1 MIDENDDSTDS
12 LPLDM
17 HTDGTSVQDSRME
30 SPQEMDHNKSVG
42 EVDRSDCRDAKT
54 GRFTKG
60 WKGGGRPLG
69 SKDRFSVS
77 VMEALEATFHAN
89 KDELLTTL
97 AAEKPDV
104 FMGLIAK
111 LLPTAVIQED
121 MQGTAEKAEGNQEV
135 RITLINQVKD
145 DAALPHHDV
154 PRLVEGEI
162 VPADTTH

>member
-1 MIDENDDSTDS
+1 VSQYEADDVAECND
-12 LPLDM
+12 
-17 HTDGTSVQDSRME
+17 SVAE
-30 SPQEMDHNKSVG
+30 SPEEMDHNKNM
-42 EVDRSDCRDAKT
+42 EQVDRSDCRDAST

-89 KDELLTTL
+89 KEELLTTL
-97 AAEKPDV
+97 ASEKPDV

-121 MQGTAEKAEGNQEV
+121 MMGTADNNSNDNKDI
-135 RITLINQVKD
+135 RITLVQQVS
-145 DAALPHHDV
+145 DATAITHSDIPKEVQGELLPPDSMH
-154 PRLVEGEI
+154 
-162 VPADTTH
+162 

>member
-1 MIDENDDSTDS
+1 MIDEHDDTTDS

-17 HTDGTSVQDSRME
+17 PE
-30 SPQEMDHNKSVG
+30 EMDHNKSVG

-97 AAEKPDV
+97 AAEKPEV

-145 DAALPHHDV
+145 DVALPHHDV
-154 PRLVEGEI
+154 PRLVEGE
-162 VPADTTH
+162 VMMNDENDSQLVSH

>member
-1 MIDENDDSTDS
+1 MSEEALTDS
-12 LPLDM
+12 VAECNDTVAECP
-17 HTDGTSVQDSRME
+17 E
-30 SPQEMDHNKSVG
+30 EMDHNKNV
-42 EVDRSDCRDAKT
+42 EQVDRSDCRDATT

-89 KDELLTTL
+89 KEELLTTL
-97 AAEKPDV
+97 ASEKPDV

-121 MQGTAEKAEGNQEV
+121 MMGASANNSNDNKDI
-135 RITLINQVKD
+135 RITLVQQVS
-145 DAALPHHDV
+145 DATAITHNDIPNE
-154 PRLVEGEI
+154 VEGELL
-162 VPADTTH
+162 PPESMH

>member
-1 MIDENDDSTDS
+1 MSDDAEDLTY
-12 LPLDM
+12 
-17 HTDGTSVQDSRME
+17 SVAECKDTVAE
-30 SPQEMDHNKSVG
+30 CPEEMDHNKNV
-42 EVDRSDCRDAKT
+42 EQVDRSDCRDATT

-89 KDELLTTL
+89 KEELLTTL
-97 AAEKPDV
+97 ASEKPDV

-121 MQGTAEKAEGNQEV
+121 MMGTSANNSNDNKDI
-135 RITLINQVKD
+135 RITLVQQVS
-145 DAALPHHDV
+145 DATAITHNDISNP
-154 PRLVEGEI
+154 VEGELLE
-162 VPADTTH
+162 PLH

>member
-1 MIDENDDSTDS
+1 MSEEDLTDTVAECNDT
-12 LPLDM
+12 
-17 HTDGTSVQDSRME
+17 VAE
-30 SPQEMDHNKSVG
+30 CPQEMDHNKNV
-42 EVDRSDCRDAKT
+42 EQVDRSECRDATT

-89 KDELLTTL
+89 KEELLTTL
-97 AAEKPDV
+97 ASEKPDV

-121 MQGTAEKAEGNQEV
+121 MMGTSANNSNDNKDI
-135 RITLINQVKD
+135 RITLVQQVS
-145 DAALPHHDV
+145 DATAITHSDIPNE
-154 PRLVEGEI
+154 VEGELL
-162 VPADTTH
+162 PPESMH

>member
-1 MIDENDDSTDS
+1 MIDEHDDTTDS

-17 HTDGTSVQDSRME
+17 
-30 SPQEMDHNKSVG
+30 PQEMDHNKSVG

-89 KDELLTTL
+89 KEELLTGL
-97 AAEKPDV
+97 AAEKPEV

-121 MQGTAEKAEGNQEV
+121 MQGTVDNAQPNTDITIRLVQQVQENQ
-135 RITLINQVKD
+135 
-145 DAALPHHDV
+145 ALTHDT
-154 PRLVEGEI
+154 PRLVEGEL
-162 VPADTTH
+162 VDDEVVTH

>member
-1 MIDENDDSTDS
+1 MIDEHDDATES
-12 LPLDM
+12 LPLD
-17 HTDGTSVQDSRME
+17 DVAECNKIDAECPR
-30 SPQEMDHNKSVG
+30 EMDHNKNVGESVG
-42 EVDRSDCRDAKT
+42 EVDRSDCRDVKT

-60 WKGGGRPLG
+60 WKGGGRPVG

-97 AAEKPDV
+97 ASEKPDV

-121 MQGTAEKAEGNQEV
+121 MMGTAEKAEGNQEV

-162 VPADTTH
+162 VDTTH

>member
-1 MIDENDDSTDS
+1 MSDEDLTDTVAECNDTVAEC
-12 LPLDM
+12 P
-17 HTDGTSVQDSRME
+17 E
-30 SPQEMDHNKSVG
+30 EMDHNKNV
-42 EVDRSDCRDAKT
+42 EQVDRSECRDATT

-89 KDELLTTL
+89 KEELLTTL
-97 AAEKPDV
+97 ASEKPDV

-121 MQGTAEKAEGNQEV
+121 MMGASANNSNDNKDI
-135 RITLINQVKD
+135 RITLVQQVS
-145 DAALPHHDV
+145 DATAITHSDIPNE
-154 PRLVEGEI
+154 VEGELL
-162 VPADTTH
+162 PPESMH